1 MAQELKTAQKNTNA
15 QAAPVERKQVKAFAR
30 YIQMSPQKVRLVVDM
45 IRNTPVSSAL
55 EQLAFSSKK
64 ASLPVT
70 KLINSAVANAS
81 HNFNIRK
88 EDLFIKTLTV
98 DGGPVLKRFRP
109 RAQGRAGAI
118 HKRTS
123 HISVVLEERKGTVAK
138 SSRSIFARIRPE
150 KSNRVVEHK
159 HDHDSDHEEGKV
171 EAAKQSHTQAPK
183 TDEAKKSQKIS
194 LKRRLFNRK
203 SGQ

>member
-1 MAQELKTAQKNTNA
+1 MAQEARLKTNTA
-15 QAAPVERKQVKAFAR
+15 TSKTAPIEKQQVKAFAR
-30 YIQMSPQKVRLVVDM
+30 FIQVSPQKMRLLADM
-45 IRNTPVSSAL
+45 VRNTPVSYAL
-55 EQLAFSSKK
+55 EQLEFSPKK
-64 ASLPVT
+64 ASVPMIKV
-70 KLINSAVANAS
+70 INSAIANAV
-81 HNFNIRK
+81 HNFSLRK

-123 HISVVLEERKGTVAK
+123 HINVVLEERAGGKRTA
-138 SSRSIFARIRPE
+138 RSIFARIRPT
-150 KSNRVVEHK
+150 KTTRTQEHK
-159 HDHDSDHEEGKV
+159 HDHDTEVEEGQTS
-171 EAAKQSHTQAPK
+171 APKQQHTQAPK
-183 TDEAKKSQKIS
+183 TGEAKKTQKIS